1 MSFKDARL
9 NQKVLFMMIL
19 LLLLVVAVVAL
30 TLERNEG
37 LGERGGAGLQETE
50 CKSYLAVVHYEG
62 V

>member
-19 LLLLVVAVVAL
+19 LLLLVVAVAAL

-37 LGERGGAGLQETE
+37 PRGGLKDLKKQSA
-50 CKSYLAVVHYEG
+50 KVI
-62 V
+62 

>member
-37 LGERGGAGLQETE
+37 PGGLKDLKKQSA
-50 CKSYLAVVHYEG
+50 KVI
-62 V
+62 

>member
-19 LLLLVVAVVAL
+19 LLLLVVNLVAI
-30 TLERNEG
+30 TLKRNEG
-37 LGERGGAGLQETE
+37 PGGGRVETQETE
-50 CKSYLAVVHYEG
+50 CKSDLAVVHYEG

>member
-37 LGERGGAGLQETE
+37 QGGGLKDLKKQSA
-50 CKSYLAVVHYEG
+50 KVI
-62 V
+62 